1 MLAVFL
7 TKDTHSGCTA
17 DAVSLASQAP
27 KIFFILLVG
36 HFLRL
41 LKSHLGNKKGVFLLP
56 DMKISKFGKQKWG
69 VFVPR
74 MSSFLRWAL
83 QATLY

>member
-7 TKDTHSGCTA
+7 TKDTHSGCRLMA
-17 DAVSLASQAP
+17 GR
-27 KIFFILLVG
+27 LLRKLRRYFS
-36 HFLRL
+36 FLLGRHLLGL

-74 MSSFLRWAL
+74 MSLSDIFPG
-83 QATLY
+83 